1 MKKPGHT
8 NKILIVDNRASDLAT
23 NDDEFLEELSNL
35 ESTGFNEGDLRKL
48 LGEFASDEGEE
59 LSSRF
64 EVVVECPDNDA
75 QQEIFDRLTGEG
87 WSCRVLSL

>member
-48 LGEFASDEGEE
+48 LGEFASDEGED
-59 LSSRF
+59 
-64 EVVVECPDNDA
+64 DNDA